1 MKSKGKIEKTLRA
14 IRRAEAEIPVASPPR
29 AAYLASKISRL
40 KATVFDEE

>member
-1 MKSKGKIEKTLRA
+1 MQKRLRA
-14 IRRAEAEIPVASPPR
+14 IRRAEEEISVASPSR